1 MNDFVFLYR
10 CPPAPSLSPQQMQ
23 DAYEDSHWRT
33 PRRLRRLSRP
43 HLQRAVAPS
52 AAPLRARCHR
62 GARCHRV
69 RAVRT
74 NSLARPSHPGSRVP
88 ALWSRIARR
97 RDARRR
103 AMPEEV
109 IADLEDALEGLQDT
123 VDDAKDGYAIISAE
137 RDRRVVDARGTLAL
151 LLSGAAFGVSVGALL
166 VTLLSFVL
174 KGWR

>member
-1 MNDFVFLYR
+1 
-10 CPPAPSLSPQQMQ
+10 
-23 DAYEDSHWRT
+23 
-33 PRRLRRLSRP
+33 
-43 HLQRAVAPS
+43 
-52 AAPLRARCHR
+52 
-62 GARCHRV
+62 
-69 RAVRT
+69 
-74 NSLARPSHPGSRVP
+74 
-88 ALWSRIARR
+88 
-97 RDARRR
+97 
-103 AMPEEV
+103 MPEEV